1 MQTTREVPW
10 LVGIRLRGDLR
21 RDAQRHMQYVQ
32 EILSD
37 KERRF
42 PYISLFGPFST
53 RMMERQIIDVII
65 AVIETHPDARFS
77 TDGLSSRVHSKRLA
91 RDRGAITIKIKPNES
106 LKQMR
111 YDIAQALLPNAQ
123 ATKYDHSSGDDF
135 EFYVTLAVGNT
146 GKRFKDISGDIES
159 LEMKHEDT
167 TPELVLYR
175 DKKPV
180 FTYLTGHGVTPTRP
194 RDLYA
199 GPETRRRNPR
209 PHTKLDRNHRKGRRD
224 ATGPQERRSRQSL
237 TRTEIRGGDAG
248 PRGLEGVAGMKDLK
262 NLLISDVIN
271 PLKHPEKFEKFKVT
285 IPNGIL
291 LYGPPGCGK
300 TFMVRKLAE
309 ELNYNF
315 FEVTHS
321 DLATP
326 YIHGAVGNIGRAFS
340 TAQESAPAI
349 IFFDEISGLIPSRS
363 KTFHMSTYKEE
374 EVNEFLMQL
383 NNAAER
389 RILVVGATNYVD
401 RMDPAALRP
410 GRFDKKIYVPPPD
423 FEARKSLFEIGL
435 MNRPY
440 DKSVDFEQLAE
451 LTDGFSCADII
462 KDAIEAS
469 ARLAVNRDLD
479 AIDQDIIRKEIAR
492 ISKKISANRHHVQ
505 PALRSRPRAE
515 NGSNDACSRGLE
527 GVAGMK
533 ELKNLLIS
541 DVINPLKHPEK
552 FEKFKVTIPNGILLY
567 GPPGCGKTFMVR
579 KLAEELNYNFFEVAH
594 SDLATPYIH
603 GAVGNIGRAFSTA
616 QESAPA
622 IIFFDEISGL
632 IPSRSK
638 TFHMSTYKEE
648 EVNEFLMQLNNAAE
662 RRILVVGATNYVD
675 RMDPAALRPG
685 RFDKKIYVPPPDFE
699 ARKSLFE
706 IGLMNRPYDKSVDF
720 EQLAELTDG
729 FSCADIIKDA
739 IEASARLAVNR
750 DLDAIDQ
757 DIIRKE
763 IARISKR
770 KAA

>member
-1 MQTTREVPW
+1 
-10 LVGIRLRGDLR
+10 
-21 RDAQRHMQYVQ
+21 
-32 EILSD
+32 
-37 KERRF
+37 
-42 PYISLFGPFST
+42 
-53 RMMERQIIDVII
+53 MMERQIIDVII
-65 AVIETHPDARFS
+65 AAIETYPDARFS
-77 TDGLSSRVHSKRLA
+77 TDCLSSRVHNKRLA

-111 YDIAQALLPNAQ
+111 YDIAQVLLPNTQ
-123 ATKYDHSSGDDF
+123 ATKYDHSSREDF
-135 EFYVTLAVGNT
+135 EFYVTLAVGST

-159 LEMKHEDT
+159 LELKHEDIK
-167 TPELVLYR
+167 PELVLYHG
-175 DKKPV
+175 KKPV
-180 FTYLTGHGVTPTRP
+180 FTYLTGHGATPTRP

-199 GPETRRRNPR
+199 DPETSQRNPR
-209 PHTKLDRNHRKGRRD
+209 PNTKWDRNHRKSRRD
-224 ATGPQERRSRQSL
+224 TTGPQERRSRQPPP
-237 TRTEIRGGDAG
+237 RTEIRDGDAG
-248 PRGLEGVAGMKDLK
+248 PRGLEGVAGMKELK
-262 NLLISDVIN
+262 DLLISDVIN
-271 PLKHPEKFEKFKVT
+271 PIRHPERFEKFKVT

-300 TFMVRKLAE
+300 TFIVRKLAE

-315 FEVTHS
+315 FEVAHS

-326 YIHGAVGNIGRAFS
+326 YIHGAVENIGRVFS
-340 TAQESAPAI
+340 TAQENTPAI
-349 IFFDEISGLIPSRS
+349 IFFDEISGLIPNRS
-363 KTFHMSTYKEE
+363 KTSNTGGIYKEE

-389 RILVVGATNYVD
+389 KILVVGATNYVD

-435 MNRPY
+435 MDRPY
-440 DKSVDFEQLAE
+440 DESVDFEQLAE

-462 KDAIEAS
+462 KDAIETS
-469 ARLAVNRDLD
+469 ARLAVNRNLD
-479 AIDQDIIRKEIAR
+479 AIDQGIIRKEIER
-492 ISKKISANRHHVQ
+492 ISKKISANRHHIQ
-505 PALRSRPRAE
+505 PALRSRPRAG
-515 NGSNDACSRGLE
+515 NGSDDAGPRGLE

-533 ELKNLLIS
+533 ELKNLLIA

-552 FEKFKVTIPNGILLY
+552 FRKFKVTIPNGILLY
-567 GPPGCGKTFMVR
+567 GPPGCGKTFIVR

-622 IIFFDEISGL
+622 IIFFDEINGL
-632 IPSRSK
+632 IPNRKNSRDHGNS
-638 TFHMSTYKEE
+638 HKEE

-662 RRILVVGATNYVD
+662 RKILVVGATNYVD

-706 IGLMNRPYDKSVDF
+706 IGLMDRPYDESVDF

-739 IEASARLAVNR
+739 IETSARLAVNR

-757 DIIRKE
+757 DTIRKE
-763 IARISKR
+763 IERISRR
-770 KAA
+770 KAAQPGDEPGSA